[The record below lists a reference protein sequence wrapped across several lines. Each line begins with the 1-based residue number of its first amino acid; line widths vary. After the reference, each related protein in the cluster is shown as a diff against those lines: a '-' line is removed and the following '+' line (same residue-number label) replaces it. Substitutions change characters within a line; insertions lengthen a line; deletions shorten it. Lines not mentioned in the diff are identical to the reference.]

1 MGWQEIIGQELQKR
15 ILVHALSLKRLAHA
29 YLFTGPEGS
38 GKEQTAFELAKLL
51 NCNSPQSSPETGAC
65 GVCQSCLQAD
75 SFLHPNIEYLFPV
88 ESVLLEKTDP
98 TKSENKRFTEAK
110 ARYDA
115 LMERKK
121 KNPYMAPS
129 MERAMGILTEQ
140 VSELQQKAAFMP
152 SGGGRKVFII
162 SQAEKLNPAAS
173 NKLLKLLEEPPP
185 HVLFILVSSRPES
198 VLPTIRSRCQVLSFS
213 RISPQELKGW
223 ITNRA
228 PHLDEAS
235 VNLVSSLSRGNLDTA
250 TELLLGM
257 ESGTPGEG
265 TPQLVELRTRA
276 VNFLRTLLTPNRMI
290 DAIRETEEI
299 AKTLSRPELTLFCGA
314 LLLFFQDITHRH
326 LDPAYTALNYPDMA
340 TATDRFRT
348 NFPNADTDAIARE
361 TEATIHALK
370 RNANPLLVLSGYA
383 ITLKRLISK
392 A

>member
-1 MGWQEIIGQELQKR
+1 MGWHEIIGQQLQKR
-15 ILVHALSLKRLAHA
+15 ILIQSLSLDRLAHA

-51 NCNSPQSSPETGAC
+51 NCSSPQGSPEQGAC

-75 SFLHPNIEYLFPV
+75 RFLHPNIEYLFPI
-88 ESVLLEKTDP
+88 EAVLLEKTDP
-98 TKSENKRFTEAK
+98 AKSENKRFTEAK

-115 LMERKK
+115 LMERRK

-152 SGGGRKVFII
+152 ASGGRKVFII

-198 VLPTIRSRCQVLSFS
+198 VLPTIRSRCQVLAFS
-213 RISPQELKGW
+213 RVSPLELKSWITSRSPQ
-223 ITNRA
+223 
-228 PHLDEAS
+228 LDETS

-250 TELLLGM
+250 TELILGM
-257 ESGTPGEG
+257 ENPYQEEG
-265 TPQLVELRTRA
+265 TPQLAELRTRA

-290 DAIRETEEI
+290 DAIRETEEM

-314 LLLFFQDITHRH
+314 LLLFFQDITHRKA
-326 LDPAYTALNYPDMA
+326 DPAYAALNYPDMA
-340 TATDRFRT
+340 ATTDRFRT

-370 RNANPLLVLSGYA
+370 RNANPLLTLSSYA
-383 ITLKRLISK
+383 ITLKRLIS
-392 A
+392 